1 MRIFAQPLSD
11 FPSISGVDNDT
22 AHLNKKK
29 ILMFDMNALLAN
41 AAGVTQSDS
50 RPTKILDSFPLIPQK
65 SKKRLDVS
73 SQLHLD
79 IGFDTEY
86 VYNPQTNQNDIL
98 SYQSYVVLPDGTGI
112 PGILYPASAHKKDR
126 LSLKN
131 FLAQTLTPLLK
142 NEQITE
148 WPGSITLY
156 AHFLRAD
163 VASFSDFWSDHKI
176 LLKGIRSTV
185 SSFKNRYGIDFD
197 GVENRREKGSL
208 VTFDKRTS
216 PPRCSNVTFTD
227 TLLITPGGMGLSEC
241 GELLGLPK
249 LTIPAPYSI
258 SDMRHYLKGDRRGFE
273 AYALRD
279 AEIAVRYA
287 LRVKSFCA
295 ESLMITRVPATIG
308 GIGVSRFLK
317 TINESGISS
326 EICMGTRTVTK
337 QCWNPETQGFRTV
350 KTRQSIPAREL
361 YETFP
366 INCYHGG
373 RNECYMM
380 GITPEREWYDYDLA
394 GAYTTGLLDILQP
407 DYDNILHSRN
417 PEDYCGHV
425 MGFALVSFQFP
436 DSVRFPCLPV
446 RTEQFGLFF
455 PLAGESWATAPEIAL
470 ALSLGAEITIQ
481 QGIIVPWH
489 LYESGDVTNS
499 REQECSVFLPF
510 VQQVRENRNRH
521 AKGSL
526 EEKFWKEIGNSLYGK
541 LAQGLHAKT
550 AFDTARGLNSPL
562 PPSAATQPFFAAHVT
577 GFVRAVVVELINA
590 LPPNATVVSV
600 TTDGFLTDV
609 SLENIEISGPLSSRF
624 QALCDIAD
632 PGSSMLTC
640 KHQVR
645 QLVAMKTRGQLTY
658 KESEGFPIVHARA
671 GVKPPADI
679 PRDDYNR
686 YMVDLY
692 MNRAPGQKL
701 RRGSL
706 ISTRDM
712 WLNESDLVAVESEI
726 RLNLE
731 FDFKRQL
738 ITPTMNE
745 GHLLMHSRPW
755 DDMSQALKQR
765 QLFDDWRQTH
775 ALKDEADWEDWCD
788 FLYCRNVF
796 TPLKLKV
803 GLNRSDD
810 VLVRL
815 FLRALAQHQW
825 GLTPDDRKR
834 QTSTEVAAWLVAAGY
849 SVTSSDVK
857 NAVRAKLPSII
868 FDSLTARMNRLMD
881 LIKLVYPGFALPSAV
896 L

>member
-1 MRIFAQPLSD
+1 MI
-11 FPSISGVDNDT
+11 
-22 AHLNKKK
+22 
-29 ILMFDMNALLAN
+29 DMNALLAN
-41 AAGVTQSDS
+41 AAGVTQPDAHSA
-50 RPTKILDSFPLIPQK
+50 RTLDNFPLIPRK

-73 SQLHLD
+73 SQLHLE

-86 VYNPQTNQNDIL
+86 VYNPQTKQNDIL
-98 SYQSYVVLPDGTGI
+98 SYQSYVVLPDGTGV

-131 FLAQTLTPLLK
+131 FLAKTLTPLLK

-148 WPGSITLY
+148 WPGSMTLY

-197 GVENRREKGSL
+197 EVENRREKNSL
-208 VTFDKRTS
+208 ITFDKRTS

-227 TLLITPGGMGLSEC
+227 TLLITPGGMGLAEC
-241 GELLGLPK
+241 GQLLGLPK

-258 SDMRHYLKGDRRGFE
+258 SDMRQYLKGDRRGFE
-273 AYALRD
+273 AYAVRD

-287 LRVKSFCA
+287 LQVKSFCT
-295 ESLMITRVPATIG
+295 ESLMIERVPTTIG
-308 GIGVSRFLK
+308 AMAVSRFLK
-317 TINESGISS
+317 TIDESGISS
-326 EICMGTRTVTK
+326 EICMGTRTVSK

-407 DYDNILHSRN
+407 DYDNIFHSRN

-481 QGIIVPWH
+481 QGIIVPWRMDEPH
-489 LYESGDVTNS
+489 DATNL
-499 REQECSVFLPF
+499 RKQECSVFLPF
-510 VQQVRENRNRH
+510 VQQVRENRNH
-521 AKGSL
+521 HDKGSL

-562 PPSAATQPFFAAHVT
+562 PPSAVTQPFIAAHVT
-577 GFVRAVVVELINA
+577 GFVRAVVGELMNA
-590 LPPNATVVSV
+590 LPTNATVVSV
-600 TTDGFLTDV
+600 TTDGFLTDA
-609 SLENIEISGPLSSRF
+609 SLENIDMSGPLSSRF
-624 QALCDIAD
+624 QTLCDIAD

-658 KESEGFPIVHARA
+658 KASEGYPIVHARA
-671 GVKPPADI
+671 GVKPPVDI

-692 MNRAPGQKL
+692 INRAPGQKL

-803 GLNRSDD
+803 GQNRSDD

-834 QTSTEVAAWLVAAGY
+834 QTSVEIAAWLVEAGY
-849 SVTSSDVK
+849 SVTPSDVK
-857 NAVRAKLPSII
+857 NAGRAKLPPII
-868 FDSLTARMNRLMD
+868 FDPVTPRMTRLMD
-881 LIKLVYPGFALPSAV
+881 HIKLKYPGFVLPSAV

>member
-1 MRIFAQPLSD
+1 
-11 FPSISGVDNDT
+11 
-22 AHLNKKK
+22 
-29 ILMFDMNALLAN
+29 MFDMNALLAN

-50 RPTKILDSFPLIPQK
+50 RPTKTLDSFPLLPQK

-86 VYNPQTNQNDIL
+86 VYNPQTKQNDIL
-98 SYQSYVVLPDGTGI
+98 SYQSYVVLPDGTGV

-131 FLAQTLTPLLK
+131 FLAKTLTPLLK
-142 NEQITE
+142 NEQINE

-197 GVENRREKGSL
+197 EVENRREKNSL
-208 VTFDKRTS
+208 ITFDKRTS
-216 PPRCSNVTFTD
+216 PPRCSNVTFID

-287 LRVKSFCA
+287 LQVKSFCA

-407 DYDNILHSRN
+407 DYDNIFHSRN
-417 PEDYCGHV
+417 PEDYCGHT

-550 AFDTARGLNSPL
+550 AFDTTRGLNSPL
-562 PPSAATQPFFAAHVT
+562 PPSSVTQPFFAAHVT
-577 GFVRAVVVELINA
+577 GFVRAVVGELMNA
-590 LPPNATVVSV
+590 LPPNAIVVSV

-609 SLENIEISGPLSSRF
+609 SLENIDMSGPLSSRF

-692 MNRAPGQKL
+692 INRAPGHKL

-755 DDMSQALKQR
+755 DDMSKALKQR

-775 ALKDEADWEDWCD
+775 ALKDEADWDDWCD
-788 FLYCRNVF
+788 FLYCRNVY

-803 GLNRSDD
+803 GQNRSDD

-825 GLTPDDRKR
+825 GLTPDDKKR

-849 SVTSSDVK
+849 SVTASDVK
-857 NAVRAKLPSII
+857 NAGRAKLPPII
-868 FDSLTARMNRLMD
+868 FGSLTSRMNRLMD
-881 LIKLVYPGFALPSAV
+881 LIKPVYPGFALPSAV

>member
-1 MRIFAQPLSD
+1 
-11 FPSISGVDNDT
+11 
-22 AHLNKKK
+22 
-29 ILMFDMNALLAN
+29 MNALLAD
-41 AAGVTQSDS
+41 AAGVTQPVARSAK
-50 RPTKILDSFPLIPQK
+50 TLDNFPLIPQK
-65 SKKRLDVS
+65 SKNRLDVS
-73 SQLHLD
+73 SELHLD

-86 VYNPQTNQNDIL
+86 VYNPHTKQNDIL
-98 SYQSYVVLPDGTGI
+98 SYQSYVVLPDGTGV

-131 FLAQTLTPLLK
+131 FLAKTLTPLLK

-148 WPGSITLY
+148 WPGSMTLY

-197 GVENRREKGSL
+197 EVENRREKNSL
-208 VTFDKRTS
+208 ITFDKRTS

-227 TLLITPGGMGLSEC
+227 TLLITPGGMGLAEC
-241 GELLGLPK
+241 GQLLGLPK

-258 SDMRHYLKGDRRGFE
+258 SDMRQYLKGDRRGFE
-273 AYALRD
+273 AYAVRD

-287 LRVKSFCA
+287 LQVKSFCT
-295 ESLMITRVPATIG
+295 ESLMIERVPTTIG
-308 GIGVSRFLK
+308 AMAVSRFLK
-317 TINESGISS
+317 TIKESGQSP
-326 EICMGTRTVTK
+326 EVCMGTRTISR
-337 QCWNPETQGFRTV
+337 QCWNPDTHGFRTL
-350 KTRQSIPAREL
+350 KSTQSIPSREL
-361 YETFP
+361 YETFA

-373 RNECYMM
+373 RNECFMM
-380 GITPEREWYDYDLA
+380 GITPESQWYDYDLA
-394 GAYTTGLLDILQP
+394 GAYTTGLLDVLQP
-407 DYDNILHSRN
+407 DYDNLYTSQN
-417 PEDYCGHV
+417 PEEFCGHT
-425 MGFALVSFQFP
+425 MGFALVSFRFP
-436 DSVRFPCLPV
+436 DTVRYPCLPV
-446 RTEQFGLFF
+446 RTDQYGLFF
-455 PLAGESWATAPEIAL
+455 PLTGESWATAPEIAL

-481 QGIIVPWH
+481 HGIIIPWRQ
-489 LYESGDVTNS
+489 YKSDNASSPTEPA
-499 REQECSVFLPF
+499 CSVFLPF

-521 AKGSL
+521 DKGSL

-562 PPSAATQPFFAAHVT
+562 PPSSVTQPFFAAHVT
-577 GFVRAVVVELINA
+577 GFVRAVVGELMNA
-590 LPPNATVVSV
+590 LPPNAIVVSV
-600 TTDGFLTDV
+600 TTDGFLTDA
-609 SLENIEISGPLSSRF
+609 SIEDIDMSGPLSSRF

-738 ITPTMNE
+738 LAPTMNE
-745 GHLLMHSRPW
+745 GHLLMYSRPW

-825 GLTPDDRKR
+825 GLTPDDRKI
-834 QTSTEVAAWLVAAGY
+834 QTSKETATWLVSEGY
-849 SVTSSDVK
+849 SVTFSDVK
-857 NAVRAKLPSII
+857 NAGRAKIPQVVFHSETSSMTHLLSII
-868 FDSLTARMNRLMD
+868 TTR
-881 LIKLVYPGFALPSAV
+881 YPGFTLPKN
-896 L
+896 

>member
-1 MRIFAQPLSD
+1 
-11 FPSISGVDNDT
+11 
-22 AHLNKKK
+22 
-29 ILMFDMNALLAN
+29 MNALLAD
-41 AAGVTQSDS
+41 AAGVTQPVAHSAK
-50 RPTKILDSFPLIPQK
+50 TLDNFPLIPQK
-65 SKKRLDVS
+65 SKNRLDVS
-73 SQLHLD
+73 SELHLD

-86 VYNPQTNQNDIL
+86 VYNPQTKQNDIL

-131 FLAQTLTPLLK
+131 FLAQTLTLLLK
-142 NEQITE
+142 NDQITE

-163 VASFSDFWSDHKI
+163 VASFADFWSDHKI

-197 GVENRREKGSL
+197 QVENRREKNSL
-208 VTFDKRTS
+208 ITFDKRTS

-227 TLLITPGGMGLSEC
+227 TLLITPGGMGLAEC
-241 GELLGLPK
+241 GQLLGLPK
-249 LTIPAPYSI
+249 LTVPAPYSI
-258 SDMRHYLKGDRRGFE
+258 NDMRQYLKGDRRGFE
-273 AYALRD
+273 AYAVRD

-287 LRVKSFCA
+287 LQVKSFCT
-295 ESLMITRVPATIG
+295 ESLMIERVPTTIG
-308 GIGVSRFLK
+308 AMAVSRFLK
-317 TINESGISS
+317 TIDESGISS
-326 EICMGTRTVTK
+326 EICMGTRTVSK
-337 QCWNPETQGFRTV
+337 QCWNPDTQGFRTV

-407 DYDNILHSRN
+407 DYDNIFHSRN

-481 QGIIVPWH
+481 QGIIVPWRMDEPH
-489 LYESGDVTNS
+489 DATNL
-499 REQECSVFLPF
+499 RKQECSVFLPF
-510 VQQVRENRNRH
+510 VQQVRENRNH
-521 AKGSL
+521 HDKGSL

-562 PPSAATQPFFAAHVT
+562 PPSAVTQPFFAAHVT
-577 GFVRAVVVELINA
+577 GFVRAVVGELMNA
-590 LPPNATVVSV
+590 LPTNATVVSV
-600 TTDGFLTDV
+600 TTDGFLTDA
-609 SLENIEISGPLSSRF
+609 SLENIDMSGPLSSRF
-624 QALCDIAD
+624 QTLCDIAD

-658 KESEGFPIVHARA
+658 KASEGYPIVHARA
-671 GVKPPADI
+671 GVKPPVDI

-692 MNRAPGQKL
+692 INRAPGQKL

-803 GLNRSDD
+803 GQNRSDD

-834 QTSTEVAAWLVAAGY
+834 QTSVEIAAWLVEAGY
-849 SVTSSDVK
+849 SVTPSDVK
-857 NAVRAKLPSII
+857 NAGRAKLPPII
-868 FDSLTARMNRLMD
+868 FDPVTPRMTRLMD
-881 LIKLVYPGFALPSAV
+881 HIKLKYPGFVLPSAV

>member
-1 MRIFAQPLSD
+1 
-11 FPSISGVDNDT
+11 
-22 AHLNKKK
+22 
-29 ILMFDMNALLAN
+29 MNALLAD
-41 AAGVTQSDS
+41 AAGVTQPVARSAK
-50 RPTKILDSFPLIPQK
+50 TLDNFPLIPQK
-65 SKKRLDVS
+65 SKNRLDVS
-73 SQLHLD
+73 SELHLD

-86 VYNPQTNQNDIL
+86 VYNPHTKQNDIL
-98 SYQSYVVLPDGTGI
+98 SYQSYVVLPDGTGV

-131 FLAQTLTPLLK
+131 FLAKTLTPLLK
-142 NEQITE
+142 NEQINE

-163 VASFSDFWSDHKI
+163 VASFADFWSDHKI

-197 GVENRREKGSL
+197 EVETRREKNSL
-208 VTFDKRTS
+208 IMFDKRTS
-216 PPRCSNVTFTD
+216 PSRCSNVTFTD
-227 TLLITPGGMGLSEC
+227 TLLITPGGMGLTEC

-258 SDMRHYLKGDRRGFE
+258 SDMRQYLKGDRRGFE

-287 LRVKSFCA
+287 LRVKFFCA
-295 ESLMITRVPATIG
+295 ESLMITRVPTTIG

-326 EICMGTRTVTK
+326 EICMGTRTVSK

-407 DYDNILHSRN
+407 DYDNIFHSRN

-481 QGIIVPWH
+481 QGIIVPWRMD
-489 LYESGDVTNS
+489 EPNGATNL
-499 REQECSVFLPF
+499 RKQECSVFLPF

-521 AKGSL
+521 DKGSL

-562 PPSAATQPFFAAHVT
+562 PPSAVTQPFFAAHVT
-577 GFVRAVVVELINA
+577 GFVRAVVGELMNA
-590 LPPNATVVSV
+590 IPTNATVVSV
-600 TTDGFLTDV
+600 TTDGFLTDA
-609 SLENIEISGPLSSRF
+609 SLENIDMSGPLSSRF
-624 QALCDIAD
+624 QTLCDIAD

-679 PRDDYNR
+679 PRDGYNR

-803 GLNRSDD
+803 GQNRSDD

-825 GLTPDDRKR
+825 GLTLDDRKR
-834 QTSTEVAAWLVAAGY
+834 QTSVEIAAWLVEAGY

-857 NAVRAKLPSII
+857 NAGRAKLPPII
-868 FDSLTARMNRLMD
+868 FGSLTSRMAHLMD
-881 LIKLVYPGFALPSAV
+881 HITLKYPGFALPSVV

>member
-1 MRIFAQPLSD
+1 MI
-11 FPSISGVDNDT
+11 
-22 AHLNKKK
+22 
-29 ILMFDMNALLAN
+29 DMNALLAD
-41 AAGVTQSDS
+41 AAGVTQPVARSAK
-50 RPTKILDSFPLIPQK
+50 TLDNFPLIPQK
-65 SKKRLDVS
+65 SKNRLDVS
-73 SQLHLD
+73 SELHLD

-86 VYNPQTNQNDIL
+86 VYNPHTKQNDIL
-98 SYQSYVVLPDGTGI
+98 SYQSYVVLPDGTGV

-131 FLAQTLTPLLK
+131 FLAKTLTPLLK

-148 WPGSITLY
+148 WPGSMTLY

-197 GVENRREKGSL
+197 EVENRREKNSL
-208 VTFDKRTS
+208 ITFDKRTS

-227 TLLITPGGMGLSEC
+227 TLLITPGGMGLAEC
-241 GELLGLPK
+241 GQLLGLPK
-249 LTIPAPYSI
+249 LTVPAPYSI
-258 SDMRHYLKGDRRGFE
+258 NDMRQYLKGDRRGFE
-273 AYALRD
+273 AYAVRD

-287 LRVKSFCA
+287 LQVKSFCT
-295 ESLMITRVPATIG
+295 ESLMIERVPTTIG
-308 GIGVSRFLK
+308 AMAVSRFLK
-317 TINESGISS
+317 TIKESGQSP
-326 EICMGTRTVTK
+326 EVCMGTRTISR
-337 QCWNPETQGFRTV
+337 QCWNPDTHGFRTL
-350 KTRQSIPAREL
+350 KSTQSIPSREL
-361 YETFP
+361 YETFA

-373 RNECYMM
+373 RNECFMM
-380 GITPEREWYDYDLA
+380 GITPESQWYDYDLA
-394 GAYTTGLLDILQP
+394 GAYTTGLLDVLQP
-407 DYDNILHSRN
+407 DYDNLYTSQN
-417 PEDYCGHV
+417 PEEFCGHT
-425 MGFALVSFQFP
+425 MGFALVSFRFS
-436 DSVRFPCLPV
+436 DTVRYPCLPV
-446 RTEQFGLFF
+446 RTDQYGLFF
-455 PLAGESWATAPEIAL
+455 PLTGESWATAPEIAL

-481 QGIIVPWH
+481 HGIIIPWRQ
-489 LYESGDVTNS
+489 YKSDNASSPTEPA
-499 REQECSVFLPF
+499 CSVFLPF

-521 AKGSL
+521 DKGSL

-562 PPSAATQPFFAAHVT
+562 PPSSVTQPFFAAHVT
-577 GFVRAVVVELINA
+577 GFVRAVVGELMNA
-590 LPPNATVVSV
+590 LPPNAIVVSV
-600 TTDGFLTDV
+600 TTDGFLTDA
-609 SLENIEISGPLSSRF
+609 SIEDIDMSGPLSSRF

-738 ITPTMNE
+738 LAPTMNE
-745 GHLLMHSRPW
+745 GHLLMYSRPW

-825 GLTPDDRKR
+825 GLTPDDRKI
-834 QTSTEVAAWLVAAGY
+834 QTSKETATWLVSEGY
-849 SVTSSDVK
+849 SVTFSDVK
-857 NAVRAKLPSII
+857 NAGRAKIPQVVFHSETSRMTHLLSII
-868 FDSLTARMNRLMD
+868 TTR
-881 LIKLVYPGFALPSAV
+881 YPGFTLPKN
-896 L
+896 

>member
-1 MRIFAQPLSD
+1 
-11 FPSISGVDNDT
+11 
-22 AHLNKKK
+22 
-29 ILMFDMNALLAN
+29 MNALLAD
-41 AAGVTQSDS
+41 AAGVTQPVAHSAK
-50 RPTKILDSFPLIPQK
+50 TLDNFPLIPQK
-65 SKKRLDVS
+65 SKNRLDVS
-73 SQLHLD
+73 SELHLD

-86 VYNPQTNQNDIL
+86 VYNPQTKQNDIL

-131 FLAQTLTPLLK
+131 FLAQTLTLLLK
-142 NEQITE
+142 NDQITE

-163 VASFSDFWSDHKI
+163 VASFADFWSDHKI

-197 GVENRREKGSL
+197 QVENRREKNSL
-208 VTFDKRTS
+208 ITFDKRTS

-227 TLLITPGGMGLSEC
+227 TLLITPGGMGLAEC
-241 GELLGLPK
+241 GQLLGLPK

-258 SDMRHYLKGDRRGFE
+258 SDMRQYLKGDRRGFE
-273 AYALRD
+273 AYAVRD

-287 LRVKSFCA
+287 LQVKSFCT
-295 ESLMITRVPATIG
+295 ESLMIERVPTTIG
-308 GIGVSRFLK
+308 AMAVSRFLK
-317 TINESGISS
+317 TIDESGISS
-326 EICMGTRTVTK
+326 EICMGTRTVSK

-407 DYDNILHSRN
+407 DYDNIFHSRN

-481 QGIIVPWH
+481 QGIIVPWRMDEPH
-489 LYESGDVTNS
+489 DATNL
-499 REQECSVFLPF
+499 RKQECSVFLPF
-510 VQQVRENRNRH
+510 VQQVRENRNH
-521 AKGSL
+521 HDKGSL

-562 PPSAATQPFFAAHVT
+562 PPSAVTQPFFAAHVT
-577 GFVRAVVVELINA
+577 GFVRAVVGELMNA
-590 LPPNATVVSV
+590 LPTNATVVSV
-600 TTDGFLTDV
+600 TTDGFLTDA
-609 SLENIEISGPLSSRF
+609 SLENIDMSGPLSSRF
-624 QALCDIAD
+624 QTLCDIAD

-658 KESEGFPIVHARA
+658 KASEGYPIVHARA
-671 GVKPPADI
+671 GVKPPVDI

-692 MNRAPGQKL
+692 INRAPGQKL

-803 GLNRSDD
+803 GQNRSDD

-834 QTSTEVAAWLVAAGY
+834 QTSVEIAAWLVEAGY
-849 SVTSSDVK
+849 SVTPSDVK
-857 NAVRAKLPSII
+857 NAGRAKLPPII
-868 FDSLTARMNRLMD
+868 FDPVTPRMTRLMD
-881 LIKLVYPGFALPSAV
+881 HIKLKYPGFVLPSAV

>member
-1 MRIFAQPLSD
+1 MI
-11 FPSISGVDNDT
+11 
-22 AHLNKKK
+22 
-29 ILMFDMNALLAN
+29 DMNALLAN
-41 AAGVTQSDS
+41 AAGVTQPDARSA
-50 RPTKILDSFPLIPQK
+50 RTLDNFPLIPQK

-73 SQLHLD
+73 SELHLD

-86 VYNPQTNQNDIL
+86 VYNPHTKQNDIL
-98 SYQSYVVLPDGTGI
+98 SYQSYVVLPDGTGV

-131 FLAQTLTPLLK
+131 FLAKTLTPLLK

-148 WPGSITLY
+148 WPGSMTLY

-197 GVENRREKGSL
+197 EVENRREKNSL
-208 VTFDKRTS
+208 ITFDKRTS

-227 TLLITPGGMGLSEC
+227 TLLITPGGMGLAEC
-241 GELLGLPK
+241 GQLLGLPK
-249 LTIPAPYSI
+249 LTVPAPYSI
-258 SDMRHYLKGDRRGFE
+258 NDMRQYLKGDRRGFE
-273 AYALRD
+273 AYAVRD

-287 LRVKSFCA
+287 LQVKSFCT
-295 ESLMITRVPATIG
+295 ESLMIERVPTTIG
-308 GIGVSRFLK
+308 AMAVSRFLK
-317 TINESGISS
+317 TIKESGQSP
-326 EICMGTRTVTK
+326 EVCMGTRTISR
-337 QCWNPETQGFRTV
+337 QCWNPDTHGFRTL
-350 KTRQSIPAREL
+350 KSTQSIPSREL
-361 YETFP
+361 YETFA

-373 RNECYMM
+373 RNECFMM
-380 GITPEREWYDYDLA
+380 GITPESQWYDYDLA
-394 GAYTTGLLDILQP
+394 GAYTTGLLDVLQP
-407 DYDNILHSRN
+407 DYDNLYTSQN
-417 PEDYCGHV
+417 PEEFCGHT
-425 MGFALVSFQFP
+425 MGFALVSFRFP
-436 DSVRFPCLPV
+436 DTVRYPCLPV
-446 RTEQFGLFF
+446 RTDQYGLFF
-455 PLAGESWATAPEIAL
+455 PLTGESWATAPEIAL

-481 QGIIVPWH
+481 HGIIIPWRQ
-489 LYESGDVTNS
+489 YKSDNASSPTEPA
-499 REQECSVFLPF
+499 CSVFLPF

-521 AKGSL
+521 DKGSL

-562 PPSAATQPFFAAHVT
+562 PPSSVTQPFFAAHVT
-577 GFVRAVVVELINA
+577 GFVRAVVGELMNA
-590 LPPNATVVSV
+590 LPPNAIVVSV
-600 TTDGFLTDV
+600 TTDGFLTDA
-609 SLENIEISGPLSSRF
+609 SIEDIDMSGPLSSRF

-692 MNRAPGQKL
+692 INRAPGQKL

-803 GLNRSDD
+803 GQNRSDD

-834 QTSTEVAAWLVAAGY
+834 QTSVEIAAWLVEAGY
-849 SVTSSDVK
+849 SVTPSDVK
-857 NAVRAKLPSII
+857 NAGRAKLPPII
-868 FDSLTARMNRLMD
+868 FDPVTPRMTRLMD
-881 LIKLVYPGFALPSAV
+881 HIKLKYPGFVLPSAV

>member
-1 MRIFAQPLSD
+1 VQPLPD
-11 FPSISGVDNDT
+11 FPLISGVDIDT
-22 AHLNKKK
+22 AHQNKKT
-29 ILMFDMNALLAN
+29 LMFDMNALLAD
-41 AAGVTQSDS
+41 AAGVTQPVARSAK
-50 RPTKILDSFPLIPQK
+50 TLDNFPLIPQK
-65 SKKRLDVS
+65 SKNRLDVS
-73 SQLHLD
+73 SELHLD

-86 VYNPQTNQNDIL
+86 VYNPHTKQNDIL
-98 SYQSYVVLPDGTGI
+98 SYQSYVVLPDGTGV

-131 FLAQTLTPLLK
+131 FLAKTLTPLLK

-148 WPGSITLY
+148 WPGSMTLY

-197 GVENRREKGSL
+197 EVENRREKNSL
-208 VTFDKRTS
+208 ITFDKRTS

-227 TLLITPGGMGLSEC
+227 TLLITPGGMGLAEC
-241 GELLGLPK
+241 GQLLGLPK
-249 LTIPAPYSI
+249 RTVPAPYSI
-258 SDMRHYLKGDRRGFE
+258 NDMRQYLKGDRRGFE
-273 AYALRD
+273 AYAVRD

-287 LRVKSFCA
+287 LQVKSFCT
-295 ESLMITRVPATIG
+295 ESLMIERVPTTIG
-308 GIGVSRFLK
+308 AMAVSRFLK
-317 TINESGISS
+317 TIKESGQSP
-326 EICMGTRTVTK
+326 EVCMGTRTISR
-337 QCWNPETQGFRTV
+337 QCWNPDTHGFRTL
-350 KTRQSIPAREL
+350 KSTQSIPSREL
-361 YETFP
+361 YETFA

-373 RNECYMM
+373 RNECFMM
-380 GITPEREWYDYDLA
+380 GITPESQWYDYDLA
-394 GAYTTGLLDILQP
+394 GAYTTGLLDVLQP
-407 DYDNILHSRN
+407 DYDNLYTSQN
-417 PEDYCGHV
+417 PEEFCGHT
-425 MGFALVSFQFP
+425 MGFALVSFRFP
-436 DSVRFPCLPV
+436 DTVRYPCLPV
-446 RTEQFGLFF
+446 RTDQYGLFF
-455 PLAGESWATAPEIAL
+455 PLTGESWATAPEIAL

-481 QGIIVPWH
+481 HGIIIPWRQ
-489 LYESGDVTNS
+489 YKSDNASSPTEPA
-499 REQECSVFLPF
+499 CSVFLPF

-521 AKGSL
+521 DKGSL

-562 PPSAATQPFFAAHVT
+562 PPSSVTQPFFAAHVT
-577 GFVRAVVVELINA
+577 GFVRAVVGELMNA
-590 LPPNATVVSV
+590 LPPNAIVVSV
-600 TTDGFLTDV
+600 TTDGFLTDA
-609 SLENIEISGPLSSRF
+609 SIEDIDMSGPLSSRF

-738 ITPTMNE
+738 LAPTMNE
-745 GHLLMHSRPW
+745 GHLLMYSRPW

-825 GLTPDDRKR
+825 GLTPDDRKI
-834 QTSTEVAAWLVAAGY
+834 QTSKETATWLVSEGY
-849 SVTSSDVK
+849 SVTYSDVK
-857 NAVRAKLPSII
+857 NAGRAKIPQVVFHSETSRMTHLLSII
-868 FDSLTARMNRLMD
+868 TTR
-881 LIKLVYPGFALPSAV
+881 YPGFTLPKN
-896 L
+896 

>member
-1 MRIFAQPLSD
+1 MLRFVQPLPD
-11 FPSISGVDNDT
+11 FPLISGVDIDT
-22 AHLNKKK
+22 AHLNKKT
-29 ILMFDMNALLAN
+29 LMFDMNALLAD
-41 AAGVTQSDS
+41 AAGVTQ
-50 RPTKILDSFPLIPQK
+50 PVAHTAKTLDNFPLIPQK

-73 SQLHLD
+73 SELHLD

-86 VYNPQTNQNDIL
+86 VYNPQTKQNDIL

-131 FLAQTLTPLLK
+131 FLAKTLTPLLK
-142 NEQITE
+142 NDQITE

-197 GVENRREKGSL
+197 EVENRREKNSL
-208 VTFDKRTS
+208 ITFDKRTS

-227 TLLITPGGMGLSEC
+227 TLLITPGGMGLAEC
-241 GELLGLPK
+241 GQLLGLPK

-258 SDMRHYLKGDRRGFE
+258 SDMRQYLKGDRRGFE
-273 AYALRD
+273 AYAVRD

-287 LRVKSFCA
+287 LQVKSFCT
-295 ESLMITRVPATIG
+295 ESLMIERVPTTIG
-308 GIGVSRFLK
+308 AMAVSRFLK
-317 TINESGISS
+317 TIDESGISS
-326 EICMGTRTVTK
+326 EICMGTRTVSK
-337 QCWNPETQGFRTV
+337 QCWNPDTQGFRTV

-407 DYDNILHSRN
+407 DYDNIFHSRN

-481 QGIIVPWH
+481 QGIIVPWRMDEPH
-489 LYESGDVTNS
+489 DATNL
-499 REQECSVFLPF
+499 RKQECSVFLPF

-521 AKGSL
+521 DKGSL

-562 PPSAATQPFFAAHVT
+562 PPSSVTQPFFAAHVT
-577 GFVRAVVVELINA
+577 GFVRAVVGELMNA

-600 TTDGFLTDV
+600 TTDGFLTD
-609 SLENIEISGPLSSRF
+609 SAIENIDMSGPLSSRF

-686 YMVDLY
+686 YMVVLY

-803 GLNRSDD
+803 GQNRSDD

-834 QTSTEVAAWLVAAGY
+834 QTSVEIAAWLVEAGY
-849 SVTSSDVK
+849 SVTPSDVK
-857 NAVRAKLPSII
+857 NAGRAKLPPII

>member
-1 MRIFAQPLSD
+1 MI
-11 FPSISGVDNDT
+11 
-22 AHLNKKK
+22 
-29 ILMFDMNALLAN
+29 DMNALLAN
-41 AAGVTQSDS
+41 AAGVTQPDAHSA
-50 RPTKILDSFPLIPQK
+50 RTLDNFPLIPRK

-73 SQLHLD
+73 SQLHLE

-86 VYNPQTNQNDIL
+86 VYNPQTKQNDIL
-98 SYQSYVVLPDGTGI
+98 SYQSYVVLPDGTGV

-131 FLAQTLTPLLK
+131 FLAKTLTPLLK

-148 WPGSITLY
+148 WPGSMTLY

-197 GVENRREKGSL
+197 EVENRREKNSL
-208 VTFDKRTS
+208 ITFDKRTS

-227 TLLITPGGMGLSEC
+227 TLLITPGGMGLAEC
-241 GELLGLPK
+241 GQLLGLPK

-258 SDMRHYLKGDRRGFE
+258 SDMRQYLKGDRRGFE
-273 AYALRD
+273 AYAVRD

-287 LRVKSFCA
+287 LQVKSFCT
-295 ESLMITRVPATIG
+295 ESLMIERVPTTIG
-308 GIGVSRFLK
+308 AMAVSRFLK
-317 TINESGISS
+317 TIDESGISS
-326 EICMGTRTVTK
+326 EICMGTRTVSK

-407 DYDNILHSRN
+407 DYDNIFHSRN

-481 QGIIVPWH
+481 QGIIVPWRMDEPH
-489 LYESGDVTNS
+489 DATNL
-499 REQECSVFLPF
+499 RKQECSVFLPF
-510 VQQVRENRNRH
+510 VQQVRENRNH
-521 AKGSL
+521 HDKGSL

-562 PPSAATQPFFAAHVT
+562 PPSAVTQPFFAAHVT
-577 GFVRAVVVELINA
+577 GFVRAVVGELMNA
-590 LPPNATVVSV
+590 LPTNATVVSV
-600 TTDGFLTDV
+600 TTDGFLTDA
-609 SLENIEISGPLSSRF
+609 SLENIDMSGPLSSRF
-624 QALCDIAD
+624 QTLCDIAD

-658 KESEGFPIVHARA
+658 KASEGYPIVHARA
-671 GVKPPADI
+671 GVKPPVDI

-692 MNRAPGQKL
+692 INRAPGQKL

-803 GLNRSDD
+803 GQNRSDD

-834 QTSTEVAAWLVAAGY
+834 QTSVEIAAWLVEAGY
-849 SVTSSDVK
+849 SVTPSDVK
-857 NAVRAKLPSII
+857 NAGRAKLPEPPRESW
-868 FDSLTARMNRLMD
+868 RLNF
-881 LIKLVYPGFALPSAV
+881 LRKR
-896 L
+896 

>member
-50 RPTKILDSFPLIPQK
+50 RPTKTLDSFPLIPQK

-86 VYNPQTNQNDIL
+86 VYNPQTKQNDIL
-98 SYQSYVVLPDGTGI
+98 SYQSYVVLPDGTGV

-131 FLAQTLTPLLK
+131 FLAKTLTPLLK
-142 NEQITE
+142 NEQINE

-197 GVENRREKGSL
+197 EVENRREKNSL
-208 VTFDKRTS
+208 ITFDKRTS

-227 TLLITPGGMGLSEC
+227 TLLITPGGMGLAEC
-241 GELLGLPK
+241 GQLLGLPK

-258 SDMRHYLKGDRRGFE
+258 SDMRQYLKGDRRGFE
-273 AYALRD
+273 AYAVRD

-287 LRVKSFCA
+287 LQVKSFCT
-295 ESLMITRVPATIG
+295 ESLMIERIPTTIG
-308 GIGVSRFLK
+308 AMAVSRFLK
-317 TINESGISS
+317 TIKESGQSP
-326 EICMGTRTVTK
+326 EVCMGTRTISQ
-337 QCWNPETQGFRTV
+337 QCWNPDTHGFRTL
-350 KTRQSIPAREL
+350 KSTQSIPAREL
-361 YETFP
+361 YETFA

-373 RNECYMM
+373 RNECFMM
-380 GITPEREWYDYDLA
+380 GITPESQWYDYDLA
-394 GAYTTGLLDILQP
+394 GAYTTGLLDVLQP
-407 DYDNILHSRN
+407 DYDNLYTSQN
-417 PEDYCGHV
+417 PEEFCGHT
-425 MGFALVSFQFP
+425 MGFALVSFRFP
-436 DSVRFPCLPV
+436 DTVRYPCLPV
-446 RTEQFGLFF
+446 RTDQYGLFF
-455 PLAGESWATAPEIAL
+455 PLTGESWATAPEIAL

-481 QGIIVPWH
+481 HGIIIPWRQ
-489 LYESGDVTNS
+489 YKSDNASSPTKPAS
-499 REQECSVFLPF
+499 SVFLPF

-521 AKGSL
+521 DKGSL

-562 PPSAATQPFFAAHVT
+562 PPSSVTQPFFAAHVT
-577 GFVRAVVVELINA
+577 GFVRAVVGELMNA
-590 LPPNATVVSV
+590 LPPNAIVVSV

-609 SLENIEISGPLSSRF
+609 SLDNIDMSGPLSSRF

-679 PRDDYNR
+679 PRDDYNP

-692 MNRAPGQKL
+692 MNRVPGQKL

-775 ALKDEADWEDWCD
+775 ALKDEAGWEDWCD

-849 SVTSSDVK
+849 SVTASDVK
-857 NAVRAKLPSII
+857 NAGRAKLPSII
-868 FDSLTARMNRLMD
+868 FTSLTSRMNRLMD
-881 LIKLVYPGFALPSAV
+881 LIKPVYSGFALPSAV

>member
-1 MRIFAQPLSD
+1 MLRSVQPLPD
-11 FPSISGVDNDT
+11 FPLISGVDIDT
-22 AHLNKKK
+22 AHLNKKT
-29 ILMFDMNALLAN
+29 LMFDMNALLAD
-41 AAGVTQSDS
+41 AAGVTQAVARSAK
-50 RPTKILDSFPLIPQK
+50 TLDNFPLIPQK
-65 SKKRLDVS
+65 SKNRLDVS
-73 SQLHLD
+73 SELHLD

-86 VYNPQTNQNDIL
+86 VFNPHTKQNDIL
-98 SYQSYVVLPDGTGI
+98 SYQSYVVLPDGTGV

-131 FLAQTLTPLLK
+131 FLAKTLTPLLK
-142 NEQITE
+142 NEQINE

-197 GVENRREKGSL
+197 EVENRREKNSL
-208 VTFDKRTS
+208 ITFDKRTS

-227 TLLITPGGMGLSEC
+227 TLLITPGGMGLAEC
-241 GELLGLPK
+241 GQLLGLPK

-258 SDMRHYLKGDRRGFE
+258 SDMRQYLKGDRRGFE
-273 AYALRD
+273 AYAVRD

-287 LRVKSFCA
+287 LQVKSFCT
-295 ESLMITRVPATIG
+295 ESLMIERVPTTIG
-308 GIGVSRFLK
+308 AMAVSRFLK
-317 TINESGISS
+317 TIDESGISS
-326 EICMGTRTVTK
+326 EICMGTRTVSK
-337 QCWNPETQGFRTV
+337 QCWNPDTQGFRTV

-407 DYDNILHSRN
+407 DYDNIFHSRN

-481 QGIIVPWH
+481 QGIIVPWRMDEPH
-489 LYESGDVTNS
+489 DATNL
-499 REQECSVFLPF
+499 RKQECSVFLPF

-521 AKGSL
+521 DKGSL

-562 PPSAATQPFFAAHVT
+562 PPSSVTQPFFAAHVT
-577 GFVRAVVVELINA
+577 GFVRAVVGELMNA

-609 SLENIEISGPLSSRF
+609 SLENIDMSGPLSSRF

-686 YMVDLY
+686 YMVVLY

-765 QLFDDWRQTH
+765 LLFDDWRQTH

-803 GLNRSDD
+803 GQNRSDD

-834 QTSTEVAAWLVAAGY
+834 QTSVEIAAWLVEAGY
-849 SVTSSDVK
+849 SVTPSDVK
-857 NAVRAKLPSII
+857 NAGRAKLPPII

>member
-1 MRIFAQPLSD
+1 MI
-11 FPSISGVDNDT
+11 
-22 AHLNKKK
+22 
-29 ILMFDMNALLAN
+29 DMNALLAN
-41 AAGVTQSDS
+41 AAGVTQPDAHSA
-50 RPTKILDSFPLIPQK
+50 RTLDNFPLIPRK

-73 SQLHLD
+73 SQLHLE

-86 VYNPQTNQNDIL
+86 VYNPQTKQNDIL
-98 SYQSYVVLPDGTGI
+98 SYQSYVVLPDGTGV

-131 FLAQTLTPLLK
+131 FLAKTLTPLLK

-148 WPGSITLY
+148 WPGSMTLY

-163 VASFSDFWSDHKI
+163 VASFADFWSDHKI

-197 GVENRREKGSL
+197 EVENRREKNSL
-208 VTFDKRTS
+208 ITFDKRTS

-227 TLLITPGGMGLSEC
+227 TLLITPGGMGLAEC
-241 GELLGLPK
+241 GQLLGLPK

-258 SDMRHYLKGDRRGFE
+258 SDMRQYLKGDRRGFE
-273 AYALRD
+273 AYAVRD

-287 LRVKSFCA
+287 LQVKSFCT
-295 ESLMITRVPATIG
+295 ESLMIERVPTTIG
-308 GIGVSRFLK
+308 AMAVSRFLK
-317 TINESGISS
+317 TIDESGISS
-326 EICMGTRTVTK
+326 EICMGTRTVSK

-407 DYDNILHSRN
+407 DYDNIFHSRN

-481 QGIIVPWH
+481 QGIIVPWRMDEPH
-489 LYESGDVTNS
+489 DATNL
-499 REQECSVFLPF
+499 RKQECSVFLPF
-510 VQQVRENRNRH
+510 VQQVRENRNH
-521 AKGSL
+521 HDKGSL

-562 PPSAATQPFFAAHVT
+562 PPSAVTQPFFAAHVT
-577 GFVRAVVVELINA
+577 GFVRAVVGELMNA
-590 LPPNATVVSV
+590 LPTNATVVSV
-600 TTDGFLTDV
+600 TTDGFLTDA
-609 SLENIEISGPLSSRF
+609 SLENIDMSGPLSSRF
-624 QALCDIAD
+624 QTLCDIAD

-658 KESEGFPIVHARA
+658 KASEGYPIVHARA
-671 GVKPPADI
+671 GVKPPVDI

-692 MNRAPGQKL
+692 INRAPGQKL

-803 GLNRSDD
+803 GQNRSDD

-834 QTSTEVAAWLVAAGY
+834 QTSVEIAAWLVEAGY
-849 SVTSSDVK
+849 SVTPSDVK
-857 NAVRAKLPSII
+857 NAGRAKLPPII
-868 FDSLTARMNRLMD
+868 FDPVTPRMTRLMD
-881 LIKLVYPGFALPSAV
+881 HIKLKYPGFVLPSAV

>member
-1 MRIFAQPLSD
+1 MI
-11 FPSISGVDNDT
+11 
-22 AHLNKKK
+22 
-29 ILMFDMNALLAN
+29 DMNALLAN
-41 AAGVTQSDS
+41 AAGVTQPDARSA
-50 RPTKILDSFPLIPQK
+50 RTLDNFPLIPQK

-73 SQLHLD
+73 SELHLD

-86 VYNPQTNQNDIL
+86 VYNPQTKQNDIL
-98 SYQSYVVLPDGTGI
+98 SYQSYVVLPDGTGV

-131 FLAQTLTPLLK
+131 FLAKTLTPLLK

-148 WPGSITLY
+148 WPGSMTLY

-197 GVENRREKGSL
+197 EVENRREKNSL
-208 VTFDKRTS
+208 ITFDKRTS

-227 TLLITPGGMGLSEC
+227 TLLITPGGMGLAEC
-241 GELLGLPK
+241 GQLLGLPK
-249 LTIPAPYSI
+249 LTVPAPYSI
-258 SDMRHYLKGDRRGFE
+258 NDMRQYLKGDRRGFE
-273 AYALRD
+273 AYAVRD

-287 LRVKSFCA
+287 LQVKSFCT
-295 ESLMITRVPATIG
+295 ESLMIERVPTTIG
-308 GIGVSRFLK
+308 AMAVSRFLK
-317 TINESGISS
+317 TIKESGQSP
-326 EICMGTRTVTK
+326 EVCMGTRTISR
-337 QCWNPETQGFRTV
+337 QCWNPDTHGFRTL
-350 KTRQSIPAREL
+350 KSTQSIPSREL
-361 YETFP
+361 YETFA

-373 RNECYMM
+373 RNECFMM
-380 GITPEREWYDYDLA
+380 GITPESQWYDYDLA
-394 GAYTTGLLDILQP
+394 GAYTTGLLDVLQP
-407 DYDNILHSRN
+407 DYDNLYTSQN
-417 PEDYCGHV
+417 PEEFCGHT
-425 MGFALVSFQFP
+425 MGFALVSFRFP
-436 DSVRFPCLPV
+436 DTVRYPCLPV
-446 RTEQFGLFF
+446 RTDQYGLFF
-455 PLAGESWATAPEIAL
+455 PLTGESWATAPEIAL

-481 QGIIVPWH
+481 HGIIIPWRQ
-489 LYESGDVTNS
+489 YKSDNASSPTEPA
-499 REQECSVFLPF
+499 CSVFLPF

-521 AKGSL
+521 DKGSL

-562 PPSAATQPFFAAHVT
+562 PPSSVTQPFFAAHVT
-577 GFVRAVVVELINA
+577 GFVRAVVGELMNA
-590 LPPNATVVSV
+590 LPPNAIVVSV
-600 TTDGFLTDV
+600 TTDGFLTDA
-609 SLENIEISGPLSSRF
+609 SIEDIDMSGPLSSRF

-738 ITPTMNE
+738 LAPTMNE
-745 GHLLMHSRPW
+745 GHLLMYSRPW

-825 GLTPDDRKR
+825 GLTPDDRKI
-834 QTSTEVAAWLVAAGY
+834 QTSKETATWLVSEGY
-849 SVTSSDVK
+849 SVTFSDVK
-857 NAVRAKLPSII
+857 NAGRAKIPQVVFHSETSRMTHLLSII
-868 FDSLTARMNRLMD
+868 TTR
-881 LIKLVYPGFALPSAV
+881 YPGFTLPKN
-896 L
+896 

>member
-1 MRIFAQPLSD
+1 
-11 FPSISGVDNDT
+11 
-22 AHLNKKK
+22 
-29 ILMFDMNALLAN
+29 MNALLAD
-41 AAGVTQSDS
+41 AAGVTQPVAHSAK
-50 RPTKILDSFPLIPQK
+50 TLDNFPLIPQK
-65 SKKRLDVS
+65 SKNRLDVS
-73 SQLHLD
+73 SELHLD

-86 VYNPQTNQNDIL
+86 VYNPQTKQNDIL

-131 FLAQTLTPLLK
+131 FLAQTLTLLLK
-142 NEQITE
+142 NDQITE

-163 VASFSDFWSDHKI
+163 VASFADFWSDHKI

-197 GVENRREKGSL
+197 EVETRREKNSL
-208 VTFDKRTS
+208 IMFDKRTS
-216 PPRCSNVTFTD
+216 PSRCSNVTFTD
-227 TLLITPGGMGLSEC
+227 TLLITPGGMGLAEC
-241 GELLGLPK
+241 GQLLGLPK

-258 SDMRHYLKGDRRGFE
+258 SDMRQYLKGDRRGFE
-273 AYALRD
+273 AYAVRD

-287 LRVKSFCA
+287 LQVKSFCT
-295 ESLMITRVPATIG
+295 ESLMIERVPTTIG
-308 GIGVSRFLK
+308 AMAVSRFLK
-317 TINESGISS
+317 TIDESGISS
-326 EICMGTRTVTK
+326 EICMGTRTVSK
-337 QCWNPETQGFRTV
+337 QCWNPDTQGFRTV

-407 DYDNILHSRN
+407 DYDNIFHSRN

-481 QGIIVPWH
+481 QGIIVPWRMDEPH
-489 LYESGDVTNS
+489 DATNL
-499 REQECSVFLPF
+499 RKQECSVFLPF
-510 VQQVRENRNRH
+510 VQQVRENRNH
-521 AKGSL
+521 HDKGSL

-562 PPSAATQPFFAAHVT
+562 PPSAVTQPFFAAHVT
-577 GFVRAVVVELINA
+577 GFVRAVVGELMNA
-590 LPPNATVVSV
+590 LPTNATVVSV
-600 TTDGFLTDV
+600 TTDGFLTDA
-609 SLENIEISGPLSSRF
+609 SLENIDMSGPLSSRF
-624 QALCDIAD
+624 QTLCDIAD

-658 KESEGFPIVHARA
+658 KASEGYPIVHARA
-671 GVKPPADI
+671 GVKPPVDI

-692 MNRAPGQKL
+692 INRAPGQKL

-803 GLNRSDD
+803 GQNRSDD

-834 QTSTEVAAWLVAAGY
+834 QTSVEIAAWLVEAGY
-849 SVTSSDVK
+849 SVTPSDVK
-857 NAVRAKLPSII
+857 NAGRAKLPPII
-868 FDSLTARMNRLMD
+868 FDPVTPRMTRLMD
-881 LIKLVYPGFALPSAV
+881 HIKLKYPGFVLPSAV

>member
-1 MRIFAQPLSD
+1 MLRFVQPLPD
-11 FPSISGVDNDT
+11 FPLISGVDIDT
-22 AHLNKKK
+22 AHLNKKT
-29 ILMFDMNALLAN
+29 LMFDMNALLAD
-41 AAGVTQSDS
+41 AAGVTQPVAHSAK
-50 RPTKILDSFPLIPQK
+50 TLDNFTLIPQK
-65 SKKRLDVS
+65 SKNRLDVS
-73 SQLHLD
+73 SELHLD

-86 VYNPQTNQNDIL
+86 VYNPQTKQNDIL

-131 FLAQTLTPLLK
+131 FLAQTLTLLLK
-142 NEQITE
+142 NDQITE

-163 VASFSDFWSDHKI
+163 VASFADFWSDHKI

-197 GVENRREKGSL
+197 QVENRREKNSL
-208 VTFDKRTS
+208 ITFDKRTS

-227 TLLITPGGMGLSEC
+227 TLLITPGGMGLAEC
-241 GELLGLPK
+241 GQLLGLPK
-249 LTIPAPYSI
+249 LTVPAPYSI
-258 SDMRHYLKGDRRGFE
+258 NDMRQYLKGDRRGFE
-273 AYALRD
+273 AYAVRD

-287 LRVKSFCA
+287 LQVKSFCT
-295 ESLMITRVPATIG
+295 ESLMIERVPTTIG
-308 GIGVSRFLK
+308 AMAVSRFLK
-317 TINESGISS
+317 TIDESGISS
-326 EICMGTRTVTK
+326 EICMGTRTVSK
-337 QCWNPETQGFRTV
+337 QCWNPDTQGFRTV

-407 DYDNILHSRN
+407 DYDNIFHSRN

-481 QGIIVPWH
+481 QGIIVPWRMDEPH
-489 LYESGDVTNS
+489 DATNL
-499 REQECSVFLPF
+499 RKQECSVFLPF
-510 VQQVRENRNRH
+510 VQQVRENRNH
-521 AKGSL
+521 HDKGSL

-562 PPSAATQPFFAAHVT
+562 PPSAVTQPFFAAHVT
-577 GFVRAVVVELINA
+577 GFVRAVAGELMNA
-590 LPPNATVVSV
+590 LPTNATVVSV
-600 TTDGFLTDV
+600 TTDGFLTDA
-609 SLENIEISGPLSSRF
+609 SLENIDMSGPLSSRF
-624 QALCDIAD
+624 QTLCDIAD

-658 KESEGFPIVHARA
+658 KASEGYPIVHARA
-671 GVKPPADI
+671 GVKPPVDI

-692 MNRAPGQKL
+692 INRAPGQKL

-803 GLNRSDD
+803 GQNRSDD

-834 QTSTEVAAWLVAAGY
+834 QTSVEIAAWLVEAGY
-849 SVTSSDVK
+849 SVTPSDVK
-857 NAVRAKLPSII
+857 NAGRAKLPPII
-868 FDSLTARMNRLMD
+868 FDPVTPRMTRLMD
-881 LIKLVYPGFALPSAV
+881 HIKLKYPGFVLPSAV

>member
-1 MRIFAQPLSD
+1 
-11 FPSISGVDNDT
+11 
-22 AHLNKKK
+22 
-29 ILMFDMNALLAN
+29 MNALLAD
-41 AAGVTQSDS
+41 AAGVTQPVAHSAK
-50 RPTKILDSFPLIPQK
+50 TLDNFTLIPQK
-65 SKKRLDVS
+65 SKNRLDVS
-73 SQLHLD
+73 SELHLD

-86 VYNPQTNQNDIL
+86 VYNPQTKQNDIL

-131 FLAQTLTPLLK
+131 FLAQTLTLLLK
-142 NEQITE
+142 NDQITE

-163 VASFSDFWSDHKI
+163 VASFADFWSDHKI

-197 GVENRREKGSL
+197 QVENRREKNSL
-208 VTFDKRTS
+208 ITFDKRTS

-227 TLLITPGGMGLSEC
+227 TLLITPGGMGLAEC
-241 GELLGLPK
+241 GQLLGLPK
-249 LTIPAPYSI
+249 LTVPAPYSI
-258 SDMRHYLKGDRRGFE
+258 NDMRQYLKGDRRGFE
-273 AYALRD
+273 AYAVRD

-287 LRVKSFCA
+287 LQVKSFCT
-295 ESLMITRVPATIG
+295 ESLMIERVPTTIG
-308 GIGVSRFLK
+308 AMAVSRFLK
-317 TINESGISS
+317 TIDESGISS
-326 EICMGTRTVTK
+326 EICMGTRTVSK
-337 QCWNPETQGFRTV
+337 QCWNPDTQGFRTV

-407 DYDNILHSRN
+407 DYDNIFHSRN

-481 QGIIVPWH
+481 QGIIVPWRMDEPH
-489 LYESGDVTNS
+489 DATNL
-499 REQECSVFLPF
+499 RKQECSVFLPF
-510 VQQVRENRNRH
+510 VQQVRENRNH
-521 AKGSL
+521 HDKGSL

-562 PPSAATQPFFAAHVT
+562 PPSAVTQPFFAAHVT
-577 GFVRAVVVELINA
+577 GFVRAVAGELMNA
-590 LPPNATVVSV
+590 LPTNATVVSV
-600 TTDGFLTDV
+600 TTDGFLTDA
-609 SLENIEISGPLSSRF
+609 SLENIDMSGPLSSRF
-624 QALCDIAD
+624 QTLCDIAD

-658 KESEGFPIVHARA
+658 KASEGYPIVHARA
-671 GVKPPADI
+671 GVKPPVDI

-692 MNRAPGQKL
+692 INRAPGQKL

-803 GLNRSDD
+803 GQNRSDD

-834 QTSTEVAAWLVAAGY
+834 QTSVEIAAWLVEAGY
-849 SVTSSDVK
+849 SVTPSDVK
-857 NAVRAKLPSII
+857 NAGRAKLPPII
-868 FDSLTARMNRLMD
+868 FDPVTPRMTRLMD
-881 LIKLVYPGFALPSAV
+881 HIKLKYPGFVLPSAV

>member
-1 MRIFAQPLSD
+1 
-11 FPSISGVDNDT
+11 
-22 AHLNKKK
+22 
-29 ILMFDMNALLAN
+29 
-41 AAGVTQSDS
+41 
-50 RPTKILDSFPLIPQK
+50 
-65 SKKRLDVS
+65 
-73 SQLHLD
+73 
-79 IGFDTEY
+79 
-86 VYNPQTNQNDIL
+86 
-98 SYQSYVVLPDGTGI
+98 
-112 PGILYPASAHKKDR
+112 
-126 LSLKN
+126 
-131 FLAQTLTPLLK
+131 
-142 NEQITE
+142 
-148 WPGSITLY
+148 
-156 AHFLRAD
+156 
-163 VASFSDFWSDHKI
+163 
-176 LLKGIRSTV
+176 
-185 SSFKNRYGIDFD
+185 
-197 GVENRREKGSL
+197 
-208 VTFDKRTS
+208 
-216 PPRCSNVTFTD
+216 
-227 TLLITPGGMGLSEC
+227 MGLAEC
-241 GELLGLPK
+241 GQLLGLPK
-249 LTIPAPYSI
+249 LTVPAPYSI
-258 SDMRHYLKGDRRGFE
+258 NDMRQYLKGDRRGFE
-273 AYALRD
+273 AYAVRD

-287 LRVKSFCA
+287 LQVKSFCT
-295 ESLMITRVPATIG
+295 ESLMIERIPTTIG
-308 GIGVSRFLK
+308 AMAVSRFLK
-317 TINESGISS
+317 TIKESGQSP
-326 EICMGTRTVTK
+326 EVCMGTRTISR
-337 QCWNPETQGFRTV
+337 QCWNPDTHGFRTL
-350 KTRQSIPAREL
+350 KSTQSIPSREL
-361 YETFP
+361 YETFA

-373 RNECYMM
+373 RNECFMM
-380 GITPEREWYDYDLA
+380 GITPESQWYDYDLA
-394 GAYTTGLLDILQP
+394 GAYTTGLLDVLQP
-407 DYDNILHSRN
+407 DYDNLYTSQN
-417 PEDYCGHV
+417 PEEFCGHT
-425 MGFALVSFQFP
+425 MGFALVSFRFP
-436 DSVRFPCLPV
+436 DTLRYPCLPV
-446 RTEQFGLFF
+446 RTDQYGLFF
-455 PLAGESWATAPEIAL
+455 PLTGESWATAPEIAL

-481 QGIIVPWH
+481 HGIIIPWRQ
-489 LYESGDVTNS
+489 YKSDNASSPTEPA
-499 REQECSVFLPF
+499 CSVFLPF

-521 AKGSL
+521 DKGSL

-562 PPSAATQPFFAAHVT
+562 PPSSVTQPFFAAHVT
-577 GFVRAVVVELINA
+577 GFVRAVVGELMNA
-590 LPPNATVVSV
+590 LPPNAIVVSV
-600 TTDGFLTDV
+600 TTDGFLTDA
-609 SLENIEISGPLSSRF
+609 SIEDIDMSGPLSSRF

-738 ITPTMNE
+738 LAPTMNE
-745 GHLLMHSRPW
+745 GHLLMYSRPW

-825 GLTPDDRKR
+825 GLTPDDRKI
-834 QTSTEVAAWLVAAGY
+834 QTSKETATWLVSEGY
-849 SVTSSDVK
+849 SVTFSDVK
-857 NAVRAKLPSII
+857 NAGRAKIPQVVFHSETSRMTHLLSII
-868 FDSLTARMNRLMD
+868 TTR
-881 LIKLVYPGFALPSAV
+881 YPGFTLPKN
-896 L
+896 

>member
-1 MRIFAQPLSD
+1 MLRFVQPLPD
-11 FPSISGVDNDT
+11 FPLISGVDIDT
-22 AHLNKKK
+22 AHLNKKT
-29 ILMFDMNALLAN
+29 LMFDMNALLAD
-41 AAGVTQSDS
+41 AAGVTQPVARSAK
-50 RPTKILDSFPLIPQK
+50 TLDNFPLIPQK
-65 SKKRLDVS
+65 SKNRLDVS
-73 SQLHLD
+73 SELHLD

-86 VYNPQTNQNDIL
+86 VYNPHTKQNDIL
-98 SYQSYVVLPDGTGI
+98 SYQSYVVLPDGTGV

-131 FLAQTLTPLLK
+131 FLAKTLTPLLK
-142 NEQITE
+142 NEQINE

-163 VASFSDFWSDHKI
+163 VASFADFWSDHKI

-197 GVENRREKGSL
+197 EVETRREKNSL
-208 VTFDKRTS
+208 IMFDKRTS
-216 PPRCSNVTFTD
+216 PSRCSNVTFTD
-227 TLLITPGGMGLSEC
+227 TLLITPGGMGLTEC

-258 SDMRHYLKGDRRGFE
+258 SDMRQYLKGDRRGFE

-287 LRVKSFCA
+287 LRVKFFCA
-295 ESLMITRVPATIG
+295 ESLMITRVPTTIG

-326 EICMGTRTVTK
+326 EICMGTRTVSK

-407 DYDNILHSRN
+407 DYDNIFHSRN

-481 QGIIVPWH
+481 QGIIVPWRMD
-489 LYESGDVTNS
+489 EPNGATNL
-499 REQECSVFLPF
+499 RKQECSVFLPF

-521 AKGSL
+521 DKGSL

-562 PPSAATQPFFAAHVT
+562 PPSAVTQPFFAAHVT
-577 GFVRAVVVELINA
+577 GFVRAVVGELMNA
-590 LPPNATVVSV
+590 IPTNATVVSV
-600 TTDGFLTDV
+600 TTDGFLTDA
-609 SLENIEISGPLSSRF
+609 SLENIDMSGPLSSRF
-624 QALCDIAD
+624 QTLCDIAD

-679 PRDDYNR
+679 PRDGYNR

-803 GLNRSDD
+803 GQNRSDD
-810 VLVRL
+810 DLVRL

-825 GLTPDDRKR
+825 GLTLDDRKR
-834 QTSTEVAAWLVAAGY
+834 QTSVEIAAWLVEAGY

-857 NAVRAKLPSII
+857 NAGRAKLPPII
-868 FDSLTARMNRLMD
+868 FGSLTSRMAHLMD
-881 LIKLVYPGFALPSAV
+881 HITLKYPGFALPSVV

>member
-1 MRIFAQPLSD
+1 
-11 FPSISGVDNDT
+11 
-22 AHLNKKK
+22 
-29 ILMFDMNALLAN
+29 MNALLAN
-41 AAGVTQSDS
+41 AAGVTQPVARSAK
-50 RPTKILDSFPLIPQK
+50 TLDNFPLIPQK
-65 SKKRLDVS
+65 SKNRLDVS
-73 SQLHLD
+73 SELHLD

-86 VYNPQTNQNDIL
+86 VYNPQTKQNDIL
-98 SYQSYVVLPDGTGI
+98 SYQSYVVLPDGTGV
-112 PGILYPASAHKKDR
+112 PGILYPASGHKKDR

-142 NEQITE
+142 NDQITE

-163 VASFSDFWSDHKI
+163 VASFADFWSDHKI

-197 GVENRREKGSL
+197 EVETRREKNSL
-208 VTFDKRTS
+208 IMFDKRTS
-216 PPRCSNVTFTD
+216 PSRCSNVTFTD
-227 TLLITPGGMGLSEC
+227 TLLITPGGMGLAEC
-241 GELLGLPK
+241 GQLLGLPK

-258 SDMRHYLKGDRRGFE
+258 SDMRQYLKGDRRGFE
-273 AYALRD
+273 AYAVRD

-287 LRVKSFCA
+287 LQVKSFCT
-295 ESLMITRVPATIG
+295 ESLMIERVPTTIG
-308 GIGVSRFLK
+308 AMAVSRFLK
-317 TINESGISS
+317 TIDESGISS
-326 EICMGTRTVTK
+326 EICMGTRTVSK
-337 QCWNPETQGFRTV
+337 QCWNPDTQGFRTV

-407 DYDNILHSRN
+407 DYGNIFHSRN

-481 QGIIVPWH
+481 QGIIVPWRMDEPH
-489 LYESGDVTNS
+489 DATNL
-499 REQECSVFLPF
+499 RKQECSVFLPF
-510 VQQVRENRNRH
+510 VQQVRENRNH
-521 AKGSL
+521 HDKGSL

-562 PPSAATQPFFAAHVT
+562 PPSAVTQPFFAAHVT
-577 GFVRAVVVELINA
+577 GFVRAVVGELMNA
-590 LPPNATVVSV
+590 LPTNATVVSV
-600 TTDGFLTDV
+600 TTDGFLTDA
-609 SLENIEISGPLSSRF
+609 SLENIDMSGPLSSRF
-624 QALCDIAD
+624 QTLCDIAD

-738 ITPTMNE
+738 LAPTMNE
-745 GHLLMHSRPW
+745 GHLLMYSRPW

-849 SVTSSDVK
+849 SVTASDVK
-857 NAVRAKLPSII
+857 NAGRAKLPPII
-868 FDSLTARMNRLMD
+868 FGSLTSRMNRLMD
-881 LIKLVYPGFALPSAV
+881 LIKPVYPGFALP
-896 L
+896 

>member
-1 MRIFAQPLSD
+1 MI
-11 FPSISGVDNDT
+11 
-22 AHLNKKK
+22 
-29 ILMFDMNALLAN
+29 DMNALLAN
-41 AAGVTQSDS
+41 AAGVTQPDAHSA
-50 RPTKILDSFPLIPQK
+50 RTLDNFPLIPRK

-73 SQLHLD
+73 SQLHLE

-86 VYNPQTNQNDIL
+86 VYNPQTKQNDIL
-98 SYQSYVVLPDGTGI
+98 SYQSYVVLPDGTGV

-131 FLAQTLTPLLK
+131 FLAKTLTPLLK

-148 WPGSITLY
+148 WPGSMTLY

-197 GVENRREKGSL
+197 EVENRREKNSL
-208 VTFDKRTS
+208 ITFDKRTS

-227 TLLITPGGMGLSEC
+227 TLLITPGGMGLAEC
-241 GELLGLPK
+241 GQLLGLPK

-258 SDMRHYLKGDRRGFE
+258 SDMRQYLKGDRRGFE
-273 AYALRD
+273 AYAVRD

-287 LRVKSFCA
+287 LQVKSFCT
-295 ESLMITRVPATIG
+295 ESLMIERVPTTIG
-308 GIGVSRFLK
+308 AMAVSRFLK
-317 TINESGISS
+317 TIDESGISS
-326 EICMGTRTVTK
+326 EICMGTRTVSK

-407 DYDNILHSRN
+407 DYDNIFHSRN

-425 MGFALVSFQFP
+425 MGFALVSFRFP
-436 DSVRFPCLPV
+436 DTVRYPCLPV
-446 RTEQFGLFF
+446 RTDQYGLFF
-455 PLAGESWATAPEIAL
+455 PLMGESWATAPEIAL

-481 QGIIVPWH
+481 QGIIVPWRMDEPH
-489 LYESGDVTNS
+489 DATNL
-499 REQECSVFLPF
+499 RKQECSVFLPF
-510 VQQVRENRNRH
+510 VQQVRENRNH
-521 AKGSL
+521 HDKGSL

-562 PPSAATQPFFAAHVT
+562 PPSAVTQPFFAAHVT
-577 GFVRAVVVELINA
+577 GFVRAVVGELMNA
-590 LPPNATVVSV
+590 LPTNATVVSV
-600 TTDGFLTDV
+600 TTDGFLTDA
-609 SLENIEISGPLSSRF
+609 SLENIDMSGPLSSRF
-624 QALCDIAD
+624 QTLCDIAD

-658 KESEGFPIVHARA
+658 KASEGYPIVHARA
-671 GVKPPADI
+671 GVKPPVDI

-692 MNRAPGQKL
+692 INRAPGQKL

-803 GLNRSDD
+803 GQNRSDD

-834 QTSTEVAAWLVAAGY
+834 QTSVEIAAWLVEAGY
-849 SVTSSDVK
+849 SVTPSDVK
-857 NAVRAKLPSII
+857 NAGRAKLPPII
-868 FDSLTARMNRLMD
+868 FDPVTPRMTRLMD
-881 LIKLVYPGFALPSAV
+881 HIKLKYPGFVLPSAV

>member
-1 MRIFAQPLSD
+1 MI
-11 FPSISGVDNDT
+11 
-22 AHLNKKK
+22 
-29 ILMFDMNALLAN
+29 DMNALLAN
-41 AAGVTQSDS
+41 AAGVTQPDAHSA
-50 RPTKILDSFPLIPQK
+50 RTLDNFPLIPRK

-73 SQLHLD
+73 SQLHLE

-86 VYNPQTNQNDIL
+86 VYNPQTKQNDIL
-98 SYQSYVVLPDGTGI
+98 SYQSYVVLPDGTGV

-131 FLAQTLTPLLK
+131 FLAKTLTPLLK

-148 WPGSITLY
+148 WPGSMTLY

-197 GVENRREKGSL
+197 EVENRREKNSL
-208 VTFDKRTS
+208 ITFDKRTS

-227 TLLITPGGMGLSEC
+227 TLLITPGGMGLAEC
-241 GELLGLPK
+241 GQLLGLPK

-258 SDMRHYLKGDRRGFE
+258 SDMRQYLKGDRRGFE
-273 AYALRD
+273 AYAVRD

-287 LRVKSFCA
+287 LQVKSFCT
-295 ESLMITRVPATIG
+295 ESLMIERVPTTIG
-308 GIGVSRFLK
+308 AMAVSRFLK
-317 TINESGISS
+317 TIDESGISS
-326 EICMGTRTVTK
+326 EICMGTRTVSK

-394 GAYTTGLLDILQP
+394 GAYTTWLLDILQP
-407 DYDNILHSRN
+407 DYDNIFHSRN

-481 QGIIVPWH
+481 QGIIVPWRMDEPH
-489 LYESGDVTNS
+489 DATNL
-499 REQECSVFLPF
+499 RKQECSVFLPF
-510 VQQVRENRNRH
+510 VQQVRENRNH
-521 AKGSL
+521 HDKGSL

-562 PPSAATQPFFAAHVT
+562 PPSAVTQPFFAAHVT
-577 GFVRAVVVELINA
+577 GFVRAVVGELMNA
-590 LPPNATVVSV
+590 LPTNATVVSV
-600 TTDGFLTDV
+600 TTDGFLTDA
-609 SLENIEISGPLSSRF
+609 SLENIDMSGPLSSRF
-624 QALCDIAD
+624 QTLCDIAD

-658 KESEGFPIVHARA
+658 KASEGYPIVHARA
-671 GVKPPADI
+671 GVKPPVDI

-692 MNRAPGQKL
+692 INRAPGQKL

-803 GLNRSDD
+803 GQNRSDD

-834 QTSTEVAAWLVAAGY
+834 QTSVEIAAWLVEAGY
-849 SVTSSDVK
+849 SVTPSDVK
-857 NAVRAKLPSII
+857 NAGRAKLPPII
-868 FDSLTARMNRLMD
+868 FDPVTPRMTRLMD
-881 LIKLVYPGFALPSAV
+881 HIKLKYPGFVLPSAV

>member
-1 MRIFAQPLSD
+1 MLRSVQPLPD
-11 FPSISGVDNDT
+11 FPLISGVDIDT
-22 AHLNKKK
+22 AHLNKKT
-29 ILMFDMNALLAN
+29 LMFDMNALLAD
-41 AAGVTQSDS
+41 AAGVTQPVARSAK
-50 RPTKILDSFPLIPQK
+50 TLDNFPLIPQK
-65 SKKRLDVS
+65 SKNRLDVS
-73 SQLHLD
+73 SELHLD

-86 VYNPQTNQNDIL
+86 VYNPHTKQNDIL

-131 FLAQTLTPLLK
+131 FLAKTLTPLLK
-142 NEQITE
+142 NEQINE

-163 VASFSDFWSDHKI
+163 VASFADFWSDHKI

-197 GVENRREKGSL
+197 EVETRREKNSL
-208 VTFDKRTS
+208 IMFDKRTS
-216 PPRCSNVTFTD
+216 PSRCSNVTFTD
-227 TLLITPGGMGLSEC
+227 TLLITPGGMGLTEC

-258 SDMRHYLKGDRRGFE
+258 SDMRQYLKGDRRGFE

-287 LRVKSFCA
+287 LRVKFFCA
-295 ESLMITRVPATIG
+295 ESLMITRVPTTIG

-326 EICMGTRTVTK
+326 EICMGTRTVSK

-407 DYDNILHSRN
+407 DYDNIFHSRN

-481 QGIIVPWH
+481 QGIIVPWRMD
-489 LYESGDVTNS
+489 EPNGATNL
-499 REQECSVFLPF
+499 RKQECSVFLPF

-521 AKGSL
+521 DKGSL

-562 PPSAATQPFFAAHVT
+562 PPSAVTQPFFAAHVT
-577 GFVRAVVVELINA
+577 GFVRAVVGELMNA
-590 LPPNATVVSV
+590 IPTNATVVSV
-600 TTDGFLTDV
+600 TTDGFLTDA
-609 SLENIEISGPLSSRF
+609 SLENIDMSGPLSSRF
-624 QALCDIAD
+624 QTLCDIAD

-679 PRDDYNR
+679 PRDGYNR

-803 GLNRSDD
+803 GQNRSDD

-825 GLTPDDRKR
+825 GLTLDDRKR
-834 QTSTEVAAWLVAAGY
+834 QTSVEIAAWLVEAGY

-857 NAVRAKLPSII
+857 NAGRAKLPPII
-868 FDSLTARMNRLMD
+868 FGSLTSRMAHLMD
-881 LIKLVYPGFALPSAV
+881 HITLKYPGFALPSVV

>member
-1 MRIFAQPLSD
+1 MI
-11 FPSISGVDNDT
+11 
-22 AHLNKKK
+22 
-29 ILMFDMNALLAN
+29 DMNALLAN
-41 AAGVTQSDS
+41 AAGVTQPDARSA
-50 RPTKILDSFPLIPQK
+50 RTLDNFPLIPQK

-73 SQLHLD
+73 SELHLD

-86 VYNPQTNQNDIL
+86 VYNPHTKQNDIL
-98 SYQSYVVLPDGTGI
+98 SYQSYVVLPDGTGV

-131 FLAQTLTPLLK
+131 FLAKTLTPLLK

-148 WPGSITLY
+148 WPGSMTLY

-197 GVENRREKGSL
+197 EVENRREKNSL
-208 VTFDKRTS
+208 ITFDKRTS

-227 TLLITPGGMGLSEC
+227 TLLITPGGMGLAEC
-241 GELLGLPK
+241 GQLLGLPK
-249 LTIPAPYSI
+249 LTVPAPYSI
-258 SDMRHYLKGDRRGFE
+258 NDMRQYLKGDRRGFE
-273 AYALRD
+273 AYAVRD

-287 LRVKSFCA
+287 LQVKSFCT
-295 ESLMITRVPATIG
+295 ESLMIERIPTTIG
-308 GIGVSRFLK
+308 AMAVSRFLK
-317 TINESGISS
+317 TIKESGQSP
-326 EICMGTRTVTK
+326 EVCMGTRTISR
-337 QCWNPETQGFRTV
+337 QCWNPDTHGFRTL
-350 KTRQSIPAREL
+350 KSTQSIPSREL
-361 YETFP
+361 YETFA

-373 RNECYMM
+373 RNECFMM
-380 GITPEREWYDYDLA
+380 GITPESQWYDYDLA
-394 GAYTTGLLDILQP
+394 GAYTTGLLDVLQP
-407 DYDNILHSRN
+407 DYDNLYTSQN
-417 PEDYCGHV
+417 PEEFCGHT
-425 MGFALVSFQFP
+425 MGFALVSFRFP
-436 DSVRFPCLPV
+436 DTLRYPCLPV
-446 RTEQFGLFF
+446 RTDQYGLFF
-455 PLAGESWATAPEIAL
+455 PLTGESWATAPEIAL

-481 QGIIVPWH
+481 HGIIIPWRQ
-489 LYESGDVTNS
+489 YKSDNASSPTEPA
-499 REQECSVFLPF
+499 CSVFLPF

-521 AKGSL
+521 DKGSL

-562 PPSAATQPFFAAHVT
+562 PPSSVTQPFFAAHVT
-577 GFVRAVVVELINA
+577 GFVRAVVGELMNA
-590 LPPNATVVSV
+590 LPPNAIVVSV
-600 TTDGFLTDV
+600 TTDGFLTDA
-609 SLENIEISGPLSSRF
+609 SIEDIDMSGPLSSRF

-738 ITPTMNE
+738 LAPTMNE
-745 GHLLMHSRPW
+745 GHLLMYSRPW

-825 GLTPDDRKR
+825 GLTPDDRKI
-834 QTSTEVAAWLVAAGY
+834 QTSKETATWLVSEGY
-849 SVTSSDVK
+849 SVTFSDVK
-857 NAVRAKLPSII
+857 NAGRAKIPQVVFHSETSRMTHLLSII
-868 FDSLTARMNRLMD
+868 TTR
-881 LIKLVYPGFALPSAV
+881 YPGFTLPKN
-896 L
+896 

>member
-1 MRIFAQPLSD
+1 
-11 FPSISGVDNDT
+11 
-22 AHLNKKK
+22 
-29 ILMFDMNALLAN
+29 
-41 AAGVTQSDS
+41 
-50 RPTKILDSFPLIPQK
+50 
-65 SKKRLDVS
+65 
-73 SQLHLD
+73 
-79 IGFDTEY
+79 
-86 VYNPQTNQNDIL
+86 
-98 SYQSYVVLPDGTGI
+98 
-112 PGILYPASAHKKDR
+112 
-126 LSLKN
+126 
-131 FLAQTLTPLLK
+131 
-142 NEQITE
+142 
-148 WPGSITLY
+148 
-156 AHFLRAD
+156 
-163 VASFSDFWSDHKI
+163 
-176 LLKGIRSTV
+176 
-185 SSFKNRYGIDFD
+185 
-197 GVENRREKGSL
+197 
-208 VTFDKRTS
+208 
-216 PPRCSNVTFTD
+216 
-227 TLLITPGGMGLSEC
+227 MGLAEC
-241 GELLGLPK
+241 GQLLGLPK

-258 SDMRHYLKGDRRGFE
+258 SDMRQYLKGDRRGFE
-273 AYALRD
+273 AYAVRD

-287 LRVKSFCA
+287 LQVKSFCT
-295 ESLMITRVPATIG
+295 ESLLIERVPTTIG
-308 GIGVSRFLK
+308 AMAVSRFLK
-317 TINESGISS
+317 TIKESGQTP
-326 EICMGTRTVTK
+326 EVCMGTRTISQ
-337 QCWNPETQGFRTV
+337 QCWNPDTHGFRTL
-350 KTRQSIPAREL
+350 KSTQSIPAREL
-361 YETFP
+361 YETFA

-373 RNECYMM
+373 RNECFMM
-380 GITPEREWYDYDLA
+380 GITPESQWYDYDLA
-394 GAYTTGLLDILQP
+394 GAYTTGLLDVLQP
-407 DYDNILHSRN
+407 DYDNLYTSQN
-417 PEDYCGHV
+417 PEEFCGHT
-425 MGFALVSFQFP
+425 MGFALVSFRFP
-436 DSVRFPCLPV
+436 DTVRYPCLPV
-446 RTEQFGLFF
+446 RTDQYGLFF
-455 PLAGESWATAPEIAL
+455 PLMGESWATAPEIAL
-470 ALSLGAEITIQ
+470 ALSLGAEIAIQ
-481 QGIIVPWH
+481 HGIIIPWRQ
-489 LYESGDVTNS
+489 YKSDNASSPTKPAS
-499 REQECSVFLPF
+499 SVFLPF

-521 AKGSL
+521 DKGSL

-562 PPSAATQPFFAAHVT
+562 PPSSVTQPFFAAHVT
-577 GFVRAVVVELINA
+577 GFVRAVVGELMNA

-609 SLENIEISGPLSSRF
+609 SLENIDMSGPLSSRF

-692 MNRAPGQKL
+692 LNRAPGQKL

-712 WLNESDLVAVESEI
+712 WLNESDLVAVESDI

-738 ITPTMNE
+738 IAPTMND
-745 GHLLMHSRPW
+745 GHLLMYSRPW
-755 DDMSQALKQR
+755 NDIAQALKQR

-775 ALKDEADWEDWCD
+775 TLKDESDWEDWCD
-788 FLYCRNVF
+788 FLYCRNIF

-803 GLNRSDD
+803 GQNRSDD

-834 QTSTEVAAWLVAAGY
+834 QTSVEIAAWLVEAGY
-849 SVTSSDVK
+849 SVTPSDVK
-857 NAVRAKLPSII
+857 NAGRAKLPPII
-868 FDSLTARMNRLMD
+868 FDSLTARMTRLMD

>member
-1 MRIFAQPLSD
+1 MI
-11 FPSISGVDNDT
+11 
-22 AHLNKKK
+22 
-29 ILMFDMNALLAN
+29 DMNALLAN
-41 AAGVTQSDS
+41 AAGVTQPDAHSA
-50 RPTKILDSFPLIPQK
+50 RTLDNFPLIPRK

-73 SQLHLD
+73 SQLHLE

-86 VYNPQTNQNDIL
+86 VYNPQTKQNDIL
-98 SYQSYVVLPDGTGI
+98 SYQSYVVLPDGTGV

-131 FLAQTLTPLLK
+131 FLAKTLTPLLK

-148 WPGSITLY
+148 WPGSMTLY

-197 GVENRREKGSL
+197 EVENRREKNSL
-208 VTFDKRTS
+208 ITFDKRTS

-227 TLLITPGGMGLSEC
+227 TLLITPGGMGLAEC
-241 GELLGLPK
+241 GQLLGLPK

-258 SDMRHYLKGDRRGFE
+258 SDMRQYLKGDRRGFE
-273 AYALRD
+273 AYAVRD

-287 LRVKSFCA
+287 LQVKSFCT
-295 ESLMITRVPATIG
+295 ESLMIERVPTTIG
-308 GIGVSRFLK
+308 AMAVSRFLK
-317 TINESGISS
+317 TIDESGISS
-326 EICMGTRTVTK
+326 EICMGTRTVSK

-407 DYDNILHSRN
+407 DYDNIFHSRN

-481 QGIIVPWH
+481 QGIIVPWRMDEPH
-489 LYESGDVTNS
+489 DATNL
-499 REQECSVFLPF
+499 RKQECSVFLPF
-510 VQQVRENRNRH
+510 VQQVRENRNH
-521 AKGSL
+521 HDKGSL

-562 PPSAATQPFFAAHVT
+562 PPSAVTQPFFAAHVT
-577 GFVRAVVVELINA
+577 GFVRAVVGELMNA
-590 LPPNATVVSV
+590 LPTNATVVSV
-600 TTDGFLTDV
+600 TTDGFLTDA
-609 SLENIEISGPLSSRF
+609 SLENIDMSGPLSSRF
-624 QALCDIAD
+624 QTLCDIAD

-658 KESEGFPIVHARA
+658 KASEGYPIVHARA
-671 GVKPPADI
+671 GVKPPVDI

-692 MNRAPGQKL
+692 INRAPGQKL

-803 GLNRSDD
+803 GQNRSDD

-834 QTSTEVAAWLVAAGY
+834 QTSVEIAAWLVEAGY
-849 SVTSSDVK
+849 SVTPSDVK
-857 NAVRAKLPSII
+857 NAGRAKLPPII
-868 FDSLTARMNRLMD
+868 FDPVTPRMTRLMD
-881 LIKLVYPGFALPSAV
+881 HIKLKYPGFVLPSAV

>member
-1 MRIFAQPLSD
+1 MLRFVQPLPD
-11 FPSISGVDNDT
+11 FPLISGVDIDT
-22 AHLNKKK
+22 AHLNKKT
-29 ILMFDMNALLAN
+29 LMFDMNALLAD
-41 AAGVTQSDS
+41 AAGVTQ
-50 RPTKILDSFPLIPQK
+50 PVAHTAKTLDNFPLIPQK

-73 SQLHLD
+73 SELHLD

-86 VYNPQTNQNDIL
+86 VYNPQTKQNDIL
-98 SYQSYVVLPDGTGI
+98 SYQSYVVLPDGTGV

-131 FLAQTLTPLLK
+131 FLAKTLTPLLK
-142 NEQITE
+142 NEQINE

-197 GVENRREKGSL
+197 EVENRREKNSL
-208 VTFDKRTS
+208 ITFDKRTS

-227 TLLITPGGMGLSEC
+227 TLLITPGGMGLAEC
-241 GELLGLPK
+241 GQLLGLPK

-258 SDMRHYLKGDRRGFE
+258 SDMRQYLKGDRRGFE
-273 AYALRD
+273 AYAVRD

-287 LRVKSFCA
+287 LQVKSFCT
-295 ESLMITRVPATIG
+295 ESLMIERVPTTIG
-308 GIGVSRFLK
+308 AMAVSRFLK
-317 TINESGISS
+317 TIDESGISS
-326 EICMGTRTVTK
+326 EICMGTRTVSK
-337 QCWNPETQGFRTV
+337 QCWNPDTQGFRTV

-407 DYDNILHSRN
+407 DYDNIFHSRN

-481 QGIIVPWH
+481 QGIIVPWRMDEPH
-489 LYESGDVTNS
+489 DATNL
-499 REQECSVFLPF
+499 RKQECSVFLPF

-521 AKGSL
+521 DKGSL

-562 PPSAATQPFFAAHVT
+562 PPSSVTQPFFAAHVT
-577 GFVRAVVVELINA
+577 GFVRAVVGELMNA

-609 SLENIEISGPLSSRF
+609 SLENIDMSGPLSSRF

-686 YMVDLY
+686 YMVVLY

-803 GLNRSDD
+803 GQNRSDD

-834 QTSTEVAAWLVAAGY
+834 QTSVEIAAWLVEAGY
-849 SVTSSDVK
+849 SVTPSDVK
-857 NAVRAKLPSII
+857 NAGRAKLPPII

>member
-1 MRIFAQPLSD
+1 VQPLPD
-11 FPSISGVDNDT
+11 FPLISGVDIDT
-22 AHLNKKK
+22 AHQNKKT
-29 ILMFDMNALLAN
+29 LMFDMNALLAD
-41 AAGVTQSDS
+41 AAGVTQPVARSAK
-50 RPTKILDSFPLIPQK
+50 TLDNFPLIPQK
-65 SKKRLDVS
+65 SKNRLDVS
-73 SQLHLD
+73 SELHLD

-86 VYNPQTNQNDIL
+86 VYNPHTKQNDIL
-98 SYQSYVVLPDGTGI
+98 SYQSYVVLPDGTGV

-131 FLAQTLTPLLK
+131 FLAKTLTPLLK

-148 WPGSITLY
+148 WPGSMTLY

-197 GVENRREKGSL
+197 EVENRREKNSL
-208 VTFDKRTS
+208 ITFDKRTS

-227 TLLITPGGMGLSEC
+227 TLLITPGGMGLAEC
-241 GELLGLPK
+241 GQLLGLPK
-249 LTIPAPYSI
+249 LTVPAPYSI
-258 SDMRHYLKGDRRGFE
+258 NDMRQYLKGDRRGFE
-273 AYALRD
+273 AYAVRD

-287 LRVKSFCA
+287 LQVKSFCT
-295 ESLMITRVPATIG
+295 ESLMIERVPTTIG
-308 GIGVSRFLK
+308 AMAVSRFLK
-317 TINESGISS
+317 TIKESGQSP
-326 EICMGTRTVTK
+326 EVCMGTRTISR
-337 QCWNPETQGFRTV
+337 QCWNPDTHGFRTL
-350 KTRQSIPAREL
+350 KSTQSIPSREL
-361 YETFP
+361 YETFA

-373 RNECYMM
+373 RNECFMM
-380 GITPEREWYDYDLA
+380 GITPESQWYDYDLA
-394 GAYTTGLLDILQP
+394 GAYTTGLLDVLQP
-407 DYDNILHSRN
+407 DYDNLYTSQN
-417 PEDYCGHV
+417 PEEFCGHT
-425 MGFALVSFQFP
+425 MGFALVSFRFP
-436 DSVRFPCLPV
+436 DTVRYPCLPV
-446 RTEQFGLFF
+446 RTDQYGLFF
-455 PLAGESWATAPEIAL
+455 PLTGESWATAPEIAL

-481 QGIIVPWH
+481 HGIIIPWRQ
-489 LYESGDVTNS
+489 YKSDNASSPTEPA
-499 REQECSVFLPF
+499 CSVFLPF

-521 AKGSL
+521 DKGSL

-562 PPSAATQPFFAAHVT
+562 PPSSVTQPFFAAHVT
-577 GFVRAVVVELINA
+577 GFVRAVVGELMNA
-590 LPPNATVVSV
+590 LPPNAIVVSV
-600 TTDGFLTDV
+600 TTDGFLTDA
-609 SLENIEISGPLSSRF
+609 SIEDIDMSGPLSSRF

-738 ITPTMNE
+738 LAPTMNE
-745 GHLLMHSRPW
+745 GHLLMYSRPW

-825 GLTPDDRKR
+825 GLTPDDRKI
-834 QTSTEVAAWLVAAGY
+834 QTSKETATWLVSEGY
-849 SVTSSDVK
+849 SVTFSDVK
-857 NAVRAKLPSII
+857 NAGRAKIPQVVFHSETSRMTHLLSII
-868 FDSLTARMNRLMD
+868 TTR
-881 LIKLVYPGFALPSAV
+881 YPGFTLPKN
-896 L
+896 

>member
-1 MRIFAQPLSD
+1 
-11 FPSISGVDNDT
+11 
-22 AHLNKKK
+22 
-29 ILMFDMNALLAN
+29 MNALLAN
-41 AAGVTQSDS
+41 AAGVTQPDARSA
-50 RPTKILDSFPLIPQK
+50 RTLDNFPLIPQK

-73 SQLHLD
+73 SELHLD

-86 VYNPQTNQNDIL
+86 VYNPHTKQNDIL
-98 SYQSYVVLPDGTGI
+98 SYQSYVVLPDGTGV

-131 FLAQTLTPLLK
+131 FLAKTLTPLLK

-148 WPGSITLY
+148 WPGSMTLY

-197 GVENRREKGSL
+197 EVENRREKNSL
-208 VTFDKRTS
+208 ITFDKRTS

-227 TLLITPGGMGLSEC
+227 TLLITPGGMGLAEC
-241 GELLGLPK
+241 GQLLGLPK
-249 LTIPAPYSI
+249 LTVPAPYSI
-258 SDMRHYLKGDRRGFE
+258 NDMRQYLKGDRRGFE
-273 AYALRD
+273 AYAVRD

-287 LRVKSFCA
+287 LQVKSFCT
-295 ESLMITRVPATIG
+295 ESLMIERVPTTIG
-308 GIGVSRFLK
+308 AMAVSRFLK
-317 TINESGISS
+317 TIKESGQSP
-326 EICMGTRTVTK
+326 EVCMGTRTISR
-337 QCWNPETQGFRTV
+337 QCWNPDTHGFRTL
-350 KTRQSIPAREL
+350 KSTQSIPSREL
-361 YETFP
+361 YETFA

-373 RNECYMM
+373 RNECFMM
-380 GITPEREWYDYDLA
+380 GITPESQWYDYDLA
-394 GAYTTGLLDILQP
+394 GAYTTGLLDVLQP
-407 DYDNILHSRN
+407 DYDNLYTSQN
-417 PEDYCGHV
+417 PEEFCGHT
-425 MGFALVSFQFP
+425 MGFALVSFRFP
-436 DSVRFPCLPV
+436 DTVRYPCLPV
-446 RTEQFGLFF
+446 RTDQYGLFF
-455 PLAGESWATAPEIAL
+455 PLTGESWATAPEIAL

-481 QGIIVPWH
+481 HGIIIPWRQ
-489 LYESGDVTNS
+489 YKSDNASSPTEPA
-499 REQECSVFLPF
+499 CSVFLPF

-521 AKGSL
+521 DKGSL

-562 PPSAATQPFFAAHVT
+562 PPSSVTQPFFAAHVT
-577 GFVRAVVVELINA
+577 GFVRAVVGELMNA
-590 LPPNATVVSV
+590 LPPNAIVVSV
-600 TTDGFLTDV
+600 TTDGFLTDA
-609 SLENIEISGPLSSRF
+609 SIEDIDMSGPLSSRF

-692 MNRAPGQKL
+692 INRAPGQKL

-803 GLNRSDD
+803 GQNRSDD

-834 QTSTEVAAWLVAAGY
+834 QTSVEIAAWLVEAGY
-849 SVTSSDVK
+849 SVTPSDVK
-857 NAVRAKLPSII
+857 NAGRAKLPPII
-868 FDSLTARMNRLMD
+868 FDPVTPRMTRLMD
-881 LIKLVYPGFALPSAV
+881 HIKLKYPGFVLPSAV

>member
-1 MRIFAQPLSD
+1 MI
-11 FPSISGVDNDT
+11 
-22 AHLNKKK
+22 
-29 ILMFDMNALLAN
+29 DMNALLAN
-41 AAGVTQSDS
+41 AAGVTQPDAHSA
-50 RPTKILDSFPLIPQK
+50 RTLDNFPLIPRK

-73 SQLHLD
+73 SQLHLE

-86 VYNPQTNQNDIL
+86 VYNPQTKQNDIL
-98 SYQSYVVLPDGTGI
+98 SYQSYVVLPDGTGV

-131 FLAQTLTPLLK
+131 FLAKTLTPLLK

-148 WPGSITLY
+148 WPGSMTLY

-176 LLKGIRSTV
+176 VLKGIRSTV

-197 GVENRREKGSL
+197 EVENRREKNSL
-208 VTFDKRTS
+208 ITFDKRTS

-227 TLLITPGGMGLSEC
+227 TLLITPGGMGLAEC
-241 GELLGLPK
+241 GQLLGLPK

-258 SDMRHYLKGDRRGFE
+258 SDMRQYLKGDRRGFE
-273 AYALRD
+273 AYAVRD

-287 LRVKSFCA
+287 LQVKSFCT
-295 ESLMITRVPATIG
+295 ESLMIERVPTTIG
-308 GIGVSRFLK
+308 AMAVSRFLK
-317 TINESGISS
+317 TIDESGISS
-326 EICMGTRTVTK
+326 EICMGTRTVSK

-407 DYDNILHSRN
+407 DYDNIFHSRN

-481 QGIIVPWH
+481 QGIIVPWRMDEPH
-489 LYESGDVTNS
+489 DATNL
-499 REQECSVFLPF
+499 RKQECSVFLPF
-510 VQQVRENRNRH
+510 VQQVRENRNH
-521 AKGSL
+521 HDKGSL

-562 PPSAATQPFFAAHVT
+562 PPSAVTQPFFAAHVT
-577 GFVRAVVVELINA
+577 GFVRAVVGELMNA
-590 LPPNATVVSV
+590 LPTNATVVSV
-600 TTDGFLTDV
+600 TTDGFLTDA
-609 SLENIEISGPLSSRF
+609 SLENIDMSGPLSSRF
-624 QALCDIAD
+624 QTLCDIAD

-658 KESEGFPIVHARA
+658 KASEGYPIVHARA
-671 GVKPPADI
+671 GVKPPVDI

-692 MNRAPGQKL
+692 INRAPGQKL

-803 GLNRSDD
+803 GQNRSDD

-834 QTSTEVAAWLVAAGY
+834 QTSVEIAAWLVEAGY
-849 SVTSSDVK
+849 SVTPSDVK
-857 NAVRAKLPSII
+857 NAGRAKLPPII
-868 FDSLTARMNRLMD
+868 FDPVTPRMTRLMD
-881 LIKLVYPGFALPSAV
+881 HIKLKYPGFVLPSAV